1 MDINLNG
8 LKSKNYIVLSK
19 SLNELL
25 FIYWKLLKLNSKQDL
40 KNYLSLNY
48 QIIETLNLKDEIK
61 NIFFEDDVSYIG
73 GDHPWIE
80 IDRMNAFRWLSTLSP
95 ENLNVAL
102 NLMNKEQLQFVADMI
117 SAYQQANMEN
127 THITKKICK

>member
-73 GDHPWIE
+73 GCYNFDINE
-80 IDRMNAFRWLSTLSP
+80 KRFL
-95 ENLNVAL
+95 
-102 NLMNKEQLQFVADMI
+102 
-117 SAYQQANMEN
+117 
-127 THITKKICK
+127 

>member
-25 FIYWKLLKLNSKQDL
+25 FTYWKLLKLSSKQDL

-61 NIFFEDDVSYIG
+61 NIFLKMIFLILG
-73 GDHPWIE
+73 GVI
-80 IDRMNAFRWLSTLSP
+80 IL
-95 ENLNVAL
+95 
-102 NLMNKEQLQFVADMI
+102 
-117 SAYQQANMEN
+117 
-127 THITKKICK
+127 KKKN